1 MKGQRLRL
9 SCRSSVN
16 IQKAKLNSEHMKNWL
31 KNTNLFVKLLI
42 LVVIIGLGFW
52 GYKSFFAS
60 KSVAVKYQTAAA
72 TKGTL
77 IVTLTESGSVAAT
90 TSRTVT
96 TTASGVVSKVYVK
109 EGQKVST
116 GTPLMLIDLDLDG
129 RQQLQSAYA
138 QLQSAQNNLTST
150 QNKIYSLEGTLTNAA
165 NIFQN
170 QGPGYGTNDP
180 TYIQMHDNFLSAQA
194 NYDALQAQVAQAQ
207 SSLISAQMSY
217 RAAGATVYAPISG
230 IVSAISLGSGM
241 ILNPTSNSSNSSN
254 VSNKIAI
261 VKTNA
266 TPAISVLL
274 TEIDVPKVKV
284 GDKATITLDALPN
297 QTFTGKIIAVDTS
310 GTVSSGVVSY
320 TTTIQLDSGVDAILP
335 NMSATANIIT
345 DVEDNVVMVPV
356 AAVQTATDGTTTVD
370 EMKNGVLTPVP
381 VTAGNSN
388 TTQTVITAGVNEGD
402 MVVTGVVNPTT
413 TRTSTTSTSASIFGG
428 TTRGGFGAA
437 LGR

>member
-1 MKGQRLRL
+1 M
-9 SCRSSVN
+9 
-16 IQKAKLNSEHMKNWL
+16 INWL
-31 KNTNLFVKLLI
+31 KNTNLFVKLIILAILI
-42 LVVIIGLGFW
+42 GGGWLI
-52 GYKSFFAS
+52 YS
-60 KSVAVKYQTAAA
+60 KVAAGKTAAVKYQTAAA

-109 EGQKVST
+109 EGDKVSA
-116 GTPLMLIDLDLDG
+116 GTPIMLISLDLDG
-129 RQQLQSAYA
+129 QAQLQSAYA
-138 QLQSAQNNLTST
+138 QLQSAQNSLTAT

-165 NIFQN
+165 NIYQN

-194 NYDALQAQVAQAQ
+194 NYNALQAQVAQAQ

-217 RAAGATVYAPISG
+217 RAAGATVYAPIPG
-230 IVSAISLGSGM
+230 IVSAISLGPGM
-241 ILNPTSNSSNSSN
+241 ILNPTSNSNNSSN

-261 VKTNA
+261 VNTNA
-266 TPAISVLL
+266 TPAISVSL

-297 QTFTGKIIAVDTS
+297 ETYTGKIIAVDTS

-320 TTTIQLDSGVDAILP
+320 TVTIQLDTTNSEILS

-345 DVEDNVVMVPV
+345 DIEDNVVMVPV

-370 EMKNGVLTPVP
+370 ELKNGVLTAVP

-413 TRTSTTSTSASIFGG
+413 TTTGTSTSSTSIFGG
-428 TTRGGFGAA
+428 GGRGGFGAA